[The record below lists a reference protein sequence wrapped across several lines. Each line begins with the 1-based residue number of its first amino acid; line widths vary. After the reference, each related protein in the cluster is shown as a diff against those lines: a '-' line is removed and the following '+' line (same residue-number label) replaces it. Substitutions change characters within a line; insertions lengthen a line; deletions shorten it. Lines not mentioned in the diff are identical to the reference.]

1 VLIALFAFVRNQG
14 TARSRIAEAVRR
26 ELEAAALL
34 SADAQEDREHMF
46 GSVARFAEI
55 IGKRT
60 AELHALLGN
69 SEDSRFA
76 AEPYGQA
83 GFETYRE
90 NVIALIET
98 AFRVLQD
105 TPSRIGN
112 RLLAKRR
119 PLLAAARAAAPN
131 MEGTVKAFVHGNLDL
146 SRILVV
152 QDDVVLS
159 GLGVPQSSPGQDMH
173 YKRPTLEDLAA
184 IIHSFATLT
193 GEVVDDLAKRMPES
207 ALAIRR
213 LATEWQAHFQT
224 SMFSAYEAAGGH
236 VTPDPEL
243 LRLVLIAK
251 AAGDLRNILLRQPG
265 RLEWLDR
272 HFDTLLTPS
281 P

>member
-1 VLIALFAFVRNQG
+1 MH
-14 TARSRIAEAVRR
+14 
-26 ELEAAALL
+26 ALL
-34 SADAQEDREHMF
+34 S
-46 GSVARFAEI
+46 
-55 IGKRT
+55 
-60 AELHALLGN
+60 N
-69 SEDSRFA
+69 SDDPRFA

-90 NVIALIET
+90 NVISLIET

-119 PLLAAARAAAPN
+119 PLLAAVRAASPN
-131 MEGTVKAFVHGNLDL
+131 LEGTVKAFVHGNLDL
-146 SRILVV
+146 RRVLVV

-184 IIHSFATLT
+184 IIHSFATIT
-193 GEVVDDLAKRMPES
+193 GEVADDLAKRMPES
-207 ALAIRR
+207 APTIRR
-213 LATEWQAHFQT
+213 LAGEWQAHFQA
-224 SMFSAYEAAGGH
+224 SVFASYEAAGGH

-243 LRLVLIAK
+243 LRMVLIAK
-251 AAGDLRNILLRQPG
+251 ATGDLRNILLRQPA

-272 HFDTLLTPS
+272 HLDSLITPA